1 MKIKE
6 EPLLISNSFLGK
18 SSPSNLHFFKIPK
31 LSTFEMLTINQFISF
46 LSYEELSWYPV
57 DREI

>member
-46 LSYEELSWYPV
+46 LSYEELS
-57 DREI
+57 